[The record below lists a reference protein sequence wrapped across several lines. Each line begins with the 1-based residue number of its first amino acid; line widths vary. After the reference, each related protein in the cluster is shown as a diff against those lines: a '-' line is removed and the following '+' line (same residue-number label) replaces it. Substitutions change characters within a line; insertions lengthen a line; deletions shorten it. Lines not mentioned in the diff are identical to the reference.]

1 MFPKLR
7 FKEFDENWK
16 EVTLKN
22 CITSIDSGWSPQC
35 ESYPANSSEWGVLK
49 TTSVDWSGFN
59 SSFNKK
65 LPLELTPRKEI
76 EVKPLDIL
84 VTRAGPTERV
94 GVVSVV
100 PHSVRSK
107 LMISDK
113 LIRLK
118 SNEEN
123 NPLFLG
129 ISLSSVKCQN
139 QLQSKT
145 SGLAKSQ
152 TNISQK
158 ILGEVLLKLPS
169 KEEQTKIASF
179 LSAVDEKISQLT
191 KKHELLSQYK
201 QGMMQKLF
209 SQQIRFKADDGSE
222 FGEWEETTLEKIG
235 TFLKGKGISKADIVC
250 DGQIPCVR
258 YGELYTHY
266 GEVISK
272 VISATNIDV
281 NNLVLSK
288 ANDILIPA
296 SGETQIDIA
305 TASCIL
311 DDGIALSGDLN
322 IFRTKENG
330 IFLSYLIRS
339 KLKMKIAWL
348 RTSARGIET
357 DLEKHPE
364 YVTND
369 HRATFRFCERDGEI
383 LIYVSTLSKYDRTP
397 EIVITSNNSCN
408 SKSSA
413 DKTSNLT
420 PSDSFLNALACAI
433 KFSL

>member
-7 FKEFDENWK
+7 FKEFDGDWLKLKYKDVLTIKYGKDHKSLNDGDIPVLGTGGIMRYVDSYLYDGESILIGRKGTIDKPQYINEKFWTVDTLFYTEIKENI
-16 EVTLKN
+16 V
-22 CITSIDSGWSPQC
+22 
-35 ESYPANSSEWGVLK
+35 
-49 TTSVDWSGFN
+49 
-59 SSFNKK
+59 
-65 LPLELTPRKEI
+65 
-76 EVKPLDIL
+76 
-84 VTRAGPTERV
+84 
-94 GVVSVV
+94 
-100 PHSVRSK
+100 
-107 LMISDK
+107 
-113 LIRLK
+113 
-118 SNEEN
+118 
-123 NPLFLG
+123 PLFLFQHALEVNWLG
-129 ISLSSVKCQN
+129 LNEATGVPSLNTTSIYNVDIS
-139 QLQSKT
+139 
-145 SGLAKSQ
+145 
-152 TNISQK
+152 I
-158 ILGEVLLKLPS
+158 PS
-169 KEEQTKIASF
+169 KEEQTKIVTF
-179 LSAVDEKISQLT
+179 LSAVDEKISQI
-191 KKHELLSQYK
+191 KQKHELLSQYK

-339 KLKMKIAWL
+339 KLKMKIAQL
-348 RTSARGIET
+348 AQGNSVVHLYATQLKGVELNLPCLEEQTQIANFLSAIDQKIE
-357 DLEKHPE
+357 
-364 YVTND
+364 V
-369 HRATFRFCERDGEI
+369 
-383 LIYVSTLSKYDRTP
+383 VSKQIEQAKQWKKGLLQQMF
-397 EIVITSNNSCN
+397 I
-408 SKSSA
+408 
-413 DKTSNLT
+413 
-420 PSDSFLNALACAI
+420 
-433 KFSL
+433 

>member
-7 FKEFDENWK
+7 FKEFDGDLTESKLVELTSWASGGTPAKDVPEYWGDGIPLISGASMHTNQLYESDVK
-16 EVTLKN
+16 ITKLGLQKGSKLALKD
-22 CITSIDSGWSPQC
+22 SILILVRGSM
-35 ESYPANSSEWGVLK
+35 L
-49 TTSVDWSGFN
+49 
-59 SSFNKK
+59 FNKIPMGIT
-65 LPLELTPRKEI
+65 LGDVAFNQD
-76 EVKPLDIL
+76 VKC
-84 VTRAGPTERV
+84 
-94 GVVSVV
+94 
-100 PHSVRSK
+100 
-107 LMISDK
+107 
-113 LIRLK
+113 IRPKQQLA
-118 SNEEN
+118 
-123 NPLFLG
+123 PLFLFQWLHAKENTIQNKVTATG
-129 ISLSSVKCQN
+129 IGAGKLDTADLQN
-139 QLQSKT
+139 
-145 SGLAKSQ
+145 
-152 TNISQK
+152 
-158 ILGEVLLKLPS
+158 LKLYKPS
-169 KEEQTKIASF
+169 LEEQTKIATF

-191 KKHELLSQYK
+191 QKHQLLREYK

-339 KLKMKIAWL
+339 KLKMKIAQL
-348 RTSARGIET
+348 AQGNSVVHLYATQLKGVELNLPCLEEQTKIANFLSAI
-357 DLEKHPE
+357 DQKMD
-364 YVTND
+364 V
-369 HRATFRFCERDGEI
+369 
-383 LIYVSTLSKYDRTP
+383 VSKQLKQ
-397 EIVITSNNSCN
+397 
-408 SKSSA
+408 A
-413 DKTSNLT
+413 KTWKKGLLQQM
-420 PSDSFLNALACAI
+420 FV
-433 KFSL
+433 